1 MRPLNHSRPALF
13 LVVALTFPGALAAP
27 AEPPMA
33 ATADA
38 AARAEALAREVAG
51 HLRKGDTAAVAA
63 RFAPQMA
70 AALPAERFR
79 EVWGS
84 LPAQLG
90 ALKSIGEPV
99 ARVVDGVGN
108 AWVPAAFEKS
118 LVSLHMVLDAEGRL
132 VGLRILPGPPPA
144 EWTPAAYAD
153 PSKAREREVTV
164 GSGEWAL
171 PGTLTLP
178 ADGSGPFPA
187 VVLVH
192 GSGPSDRDA
201 TVGGTKV
208 FRDLAGGL
216 AARGI
221 AVLRYEKRTKVHGA
235 KMMGTLITPK
245 EEVVDDA
252 LAAAAL
258 LRATPGVDPKRVAVL
273 GYSLGGTLAPR
284 IAAEDRAIAGIVLLA
299 GAARPP
305 EELVDDQVD
314 HLATVGA
321 APKEVV
327 AATKADVAKL
337 RALSPGSPEAASATL
352 LGVPASYWLSFRG
365 YDPAATAKGLGL
377 PILVL
382 QGGRDY
388 QVTGKDLA
396 LWKKALGEDPRTTIR
411 LFPALNHL
419 FVPGEGPSSPV
430 EYEKSEHVAPE
441 VVEAIAAW
449 ARALPAR
456 GAP

>member
-1 MRPLNHSRPALF
+1 MVLSRPSLLIVA
-13 LVVALTFPGALAAP
+13 ALTFGGAFAALAD
-27 AEPPMA
+27 PPKT
-33 ATADA
+33 ATADT

-63 RFAPQMA
+63 RFSPQMA

-79 EVWGS
+79 EIWGS

-99 ARVVDGVGN
+99 GRVVEGVGN
-108 AWVPAAFEKS
+108 AWVPAAYEKS
-118 LVSLHMVLDAEGRL
+118 LVSLHMVFDAEGRL

-144 EWTPAAYAD
+144 EWTPAPYAD

-164 GSGEWAL
+164 GSGEWVL

-187 VVLVH
+187 LVLVH

-201 TVGGTKV
+201 TMGGTKV

-216 AARGI
+216 AARGV

-235 KMMGTLITPK
+235 KMAGTFVTPK
-245 EEVVDDA
+245 EEVVDDV
-252 LAAAAL
+252 LAAAGL
-258 LRATPGVDPKRVAVL
+258 LRATPGVDPRRVAVL

-284 IAAEDRAIAGIVLLA
+284 IAAEDGALAGIVLLA

-305 EELVDDQVD
+305 EELIEDQMD
-314 HLATVGA
+314 HLASVGA
-321 APKEVV
+321 ASKELV
-327 AATKADVAKL
+327 AATKAEVARL
-337 RALSPGSPEAASATL
+337 EALSPGSPEAATATL

-388 QVTGKDLA
+388 QVTGKDLE
-396 LWKKALGEDPRTTIR
+396 LWKRALGGDPRTTIR
-411 LFPALNHL
+411 LFPSLNHT

-430 EYEKSEHVAPE
+430 EYEKTGHVDPE

>member
-1 MRPLNHSRPALF
+1 MNLSRPAFF
-13 LVVALTFPGALAAP
+13 LVATLIVPGALATP
-27 AEPPMA
+27 ADPPEA
-33 ATADA
+33 AAAGT

-51 HLRKGDTAAVAA
+51 HLRKGETAAVAA
-63 RFAPQMA
+63 RFSPQMA

-90 ALKSIGEPV
+90 ALKSLGEPV
-99 ARVVDGVGN
+99 VRVVEGVGN
-108 AWVPAAFEKS
+108 AWVPAAYEKA
-118 LVSLHMVLDAEGRL
+118 LVSLHMVFDGEGRL
-132 VGLRILPGPPPA
+132 IGLRIVPGPPPA
-144 EWTPAAYAD
+144 EWVPAPYAD
-153 PSKAREREVTV
+153 PSKARERDVTV
-164 GSGEWAL
+164 GGGEWAL

-178 ADGSGPFPA
+178 AEGGGPFPA
-187 VVLVH
+187 IVLVH
-192 GSGPSDRDA
+192 GSGPNDRDE

-235 KMMGTLITPK
+235 KMAGKPVTLE

-252 LAAAAL
+252 VSAAAL

-273 GYSLGGTLAPR
+273 GHSLGGTLAPR
-284 IAAEDRAIAGIVLLA
+284 IAAADRAIAGIVLLA
-299 GAARPP
+299 AAARPP
-305 EELVDDQVD
+305 EELVADQVD
-314 HLATVGA
+314 HLASVGA

-327 AATKADVAKL
+327 AKTKADVAKL
-337 RALSPGSPEAASATL
+337 KALSPGSPEAASATL

-365 YDPAATAKGLGL
+365 YDPAATAKGLGI

-388 QVTGKDLA
+388 QVTGKDLE
-396 LWKKALGEDPRTTIR
+396 LWKKALGDDPRATIR
-411 LFPALNHL
+411 LFPSLNHL
-419 FVPGEGPSSPV
+419 FVPGDGPSSPV
-430 EYEKSEHVAPE
+430 EYEKPGHAAPE

-449 ARALPAR
+449 TRALPAR
-456 GAP
+456 EAP